1 MTHHIIDLLRA
12 TVVHYG
18 YWAVA
23 ALLLLESAGLPLP
36 GETVLLLA
44 SFLAYT
50 EHELQLPWLIVVAT
64 LATTL
69 GGELGFALGR
79 HGGRPLIERYQNVF
93 GIRAENMA
101 RGERLFARYGPAT
114 VFLARFIFGMRVLAS
129 LLAGALR
136 MPWRKFAVFNFL
148 GAALWVAAISSAGY
162 LFGGHWN
169 RLVHD
174 LKRFDLVVAIVAV
187 LAAALWWW
195 RNRSRRDAA

>member
-93 GIRAENMA
+93 GIRPENMA